1 MPDQDPLT
9 QVYTALWGLLEAD
22 PAWCGL
28 VKPANRIKFLGPNV
42 SPRKDEAVSADF
54 PEVRIEAAAMTPHL
68 NADSSNSRV
77 TARFEIRV
85 ASGQQGYDAAL
96 FPVLWQTLRALHGY
110 QAALMALVW
119 RGQPFVKRVQ
129 SQEASIGAKDPS
141 LQRGNRW
148 WSAVWVCEVEM
159 WFPMALMQPSA

>member
-28 VKPANRIKFLGPNV
+28 VKPANRIKFLGPSA
-42 SPRKDEAVSADF
+42 SPRKDEAASADF
-54 PEVRIEAAAMTPHL
+54 PEVRIEATAMTPHL

-85 ASGQQGYDAAL
+85 ASGEQGYDAAL
-96 FPVLWQTLRALHGY
+96 FPAL
-110 QAALMALVW
+110 
-119 RGQPFVKRVQ
+119 
-129 SQEASIGAKDPS
+129 
-141 LQRGNRW
+141 
-148 WSAVWVCEVEM
+148 
-159 WFPMALMQPSA
+159 